1 MTEAQLKLWI
11 KHCEGLNL
19 KLYKD
24 TVNKTTIGWGRDIE
38 DCGIRIDEAELMFQ
52 NDYKQTVDELEQQD
66 WYVIQPPGVKNALIN
81 MNFNIGITKLLK
93 FHDMIK
99 ALKQKNYSLA
109 AKEALNS
116 EWATEV
122 HQRAKDIALMIS
134 QGQ

>member
-1 MTEAQLKLWI
+1 MTEEQLKLWI

-24 TVNKTTIGWGRDIE
+24 TVNKTTIGWGRDIQ
-38 DCGIRIDEAELMFQ
+38 DCGIRIDEAELMFK
-52 NDYKQTVDELEQQD
+52 NDYNQAVDELERQD
-66 WYVIQPPGVKNALIN
+66 WYAMQPQGVKNALIN
-81 MNFNIGITKLLK
+81 MNFNLGIERLLE
-93 FHDMIK
+93 FHGMIN
-99 ALKQKNYSLA
+99 ALKEKNYTLA

-116 EWATEV
+116 KWATEV